1 MMSKGTLKLHT
12 TAWPSG
18 SASLSTRSWNT
29 RSAVPASPASATAL
43 RRAASASRRCAAR
56 ASRRRRTRWAA

>member
-1 MMSKGTLKLHT
+1 MMSTGTLKLHT

-43 RRAASASRRCAAR
+43 RRR
-56 ASRRRRTRWAA
+56 AEALACTSSSHTAKRTRWAA

>member
-43 RRAASASRRCAAR
+43 RRR
-56 ASRRRRTRWAA
+56 A